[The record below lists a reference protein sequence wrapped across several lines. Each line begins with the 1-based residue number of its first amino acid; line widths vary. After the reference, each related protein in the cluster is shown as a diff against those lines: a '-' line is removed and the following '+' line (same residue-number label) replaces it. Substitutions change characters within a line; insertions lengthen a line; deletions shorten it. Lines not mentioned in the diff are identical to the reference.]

1 MKNLLEAILGIETFK
16 NLGVVD
22 TIDVGKLRYTT
33 ELGICRAGGQF
44 ALKVCVATRGKLSRN
59 SGTLLWS
66 LEPDNFIRIQA
77 DMQRIL
83 SALSESKQ
91 TPVSVNPI
99 LRGLLRLFGFRFLR
113 ELGEINLNGE
123 HSKSYGFI
131 AENSGV
137 RFLSVKLVAPSKT
150 SFTWIPQSAVQA
162 IATQLANMDN
172 GTANQALENSV

>member
-66 LEPDNFIRIQA
+66 ERSSLWLVDSLPSLF
-77 DMQRIL
+77 
-83 SALSESKQ
+83 
-91 TPVSVNPI
+91 VNRMKI
-99 LRGLLRLFGFRFLR
+99 
-113 ELGEINLNGE
+113 
-123 HSKSYGFI
+123 
-131 AENSGV
+131 
-137 RFLSVKLVAPSKT
+137 
-150 SFTWIPQSAVQA
+150 
-162 IATQLANMDN
+162 
-172 GTANQALENSV
+172 